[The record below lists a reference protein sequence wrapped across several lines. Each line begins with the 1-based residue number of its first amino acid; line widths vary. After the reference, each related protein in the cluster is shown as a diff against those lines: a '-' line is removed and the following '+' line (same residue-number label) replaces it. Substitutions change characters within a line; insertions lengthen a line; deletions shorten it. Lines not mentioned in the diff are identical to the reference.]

1 MSGIIDSGAP
11 RSLFTAAPARF
22 LTREQSEAIARQVLG
37 FATADETRVS
47 ISSGMTGNTR
57 FAVNQVSTAGDSY
70 DNVVVVSSTFVQ
82 NTAAGP
88 RRRTANAVS
97 NKLDAASLR
106 AVVERAEALAKL
118 APEDP
123 EAMPELGPQQYGET
137 PGWSDATANM
147 TPEARAAAVTAV
159 TEQAKAAGLVSTGY
173 LEVNAGALAVA
184 NNKGMFAYRR
194 QTGSA
199 MTTTVRTP
207 DGTGSGWAGA
217 SNHDWSQ
224 IAPAALGAR
233 AVQKARSSRNPVA
246 IEPGRYTV
254 VLEPTAVGNLVQLIM
269 GSLNARGAD
278 EGRSFFSKPGGGTK
292 LGMKVVDERVTIY
305 SDPMDPLA
313 PGTPFTGEGLPTK
326 RTVWIENGVV
336 RSLNYDRFWAQQ
348 KGVLPTASGGGI
360 VMSGG
365 DANLEDLVASTERGV
380 LVTRLWYIRP
390 VNPRTILYTGL
401 TRDGTFLIENGK
413 ITRPVKNMR
422 WNESPIFLLNN
433 IVAMGAPVRV
443 SSSEDGSPGFPVV
456 VPPVKARDFNFTS
469 LSDAV

>member
-1 MSGIIDSGAP
+1 MSGIIESGTP
-11 RSLFTAAPARF
+11 RSLFSAAPARF
-22 LTREQSEAIARQVLG
+22 LSREQSEAILKQVLS

-47 ISSGMTGNTR
+47 LSSGMSGNTR
-57 FAVNQVSTAGDSY
+57 FAVNQISTAGDSY
-70 DNVVVVSSTFVQ
+70 DNVLIVSSKF
-82 NTAAGP
+82 G
-88 RRRTANAVS
+88 RRSANAVT
-97 NKLDAASLR
+97 NKLDAPSLQ
-106 AVVERAEALAKL
+106 AVVARAEALAKL

-123 EAMPELGPQQYGET
+123 EAMPELGPQQYQET
-137 PGWSDATANM
+137 PGWSDVTATM
-147 TPEARAAAVTAV
+147 TPEARAAAVLAV
-159 TEQAKAAGLVSTGY
+159 TEQAKAAGLISTGY
-173 LEVNAGALAVA
+173 LEVNAGAVAVA
-184 NNKGMFAYRR
+184 NNKGLFAYRR
-194 QTGSA
+194 QTSSA
-199 MTTTVRTP
+199 LTTTVRTP

-217 SNHDWSQ
+217 SENDWSK

-233 AVQKARSSRNPVA
+233 AVEKARNSRNPVA

-254 VLEPTAVGNLVQLIM
+254 VLEPTAVANLVQLIM

-313 PGTPFTGEGLPTK
+313 PGTPFTGEGMPTK
-326 RTVWIENGVV
+326 RTVWIEDGVV
-336 RSLNYDRFWAQQ
+336 KALNYDRFWAQE

-365 DANLEDLVASTERGV
+365 DKSLEDLIASTERGI
-380 LVTRLWYIRP
+380 LITRLWYIRP

-413 ITRPVKNMR
+413 VTRPIKNMR
-422 WNESPIFLLNN
+422 WNESPIFMLNN
-433 IVAMGAPVRV
+433 IEAMGAPVRV
-443 SSSEDGSPGFPVV
+443 SSSESGSAGFPVV

>member
-1 MSGIIDSGAP
+1 MSGIIESGAP
-11 RSLFTAAPARF
+11 RSLFTSAPARF
-22 LTREQSEAIARQVLG
+22 LSREQSEAIARQVLS

-57 FAVNQVSTAGDSY
+57 FAVNQISTAGDSY
-70 DNVVVVSSTFVQ
+70 DNVVVVSSSF
-82 NTAAGP
+82 G
-88 RRRTANAVS
+88 RRSASAVT
-97 NKLDAASLR
+97 NKLDAASLK
-106 AVVERAEALAKL
+106 AVVERAEALARL
-118 APEDP
+118 APEDK
-123 EAMPELGPQQYGET
+123 EAMPELGPQQYQET

-147 TPEARAAAVTAV
+147 SPEARAAAVVAV
-159 TEQAKAAGLVSTGY
+159 TEQAKAAGLISTGY
-173 LEVNAGALAVA
+173 LEINAGALAIA
-184 NNKGMFAYRR
+184 NNKGLFAYRR

-199 MTTTVRTP
+199 LTTTVRTP

-217 SNHDWSQ
+217 SDNDWSK

-233 AVQKARSSRNPVA
+233 AVQKALLSRSPVA

-269 GSLNARGAD
+269 GSLHARGAD
-278 EGRSFFSKPGGGTK
+278 EGRSFFSRPGGGNK

-305 SDPMDPLA
+305 SDPADPLA
-313 PGTPFTGEGLPTK
+313 PGTAFTGEGMPTK
-326 RTVWIENGVV
+326 RTVWIDKGVV
-336 RSLNYDRFWAQQ
+336 RSLNYDRFWAQE

-365 DANLEDLVASTERGV
+365 DQSLDDLIASTERGV

-433 IVAMGAPVRV
+433 IEAMGAPVRV